1 MAKKSNTVKRPKLP
15 IRVYVKRE
23 MDQNHPSESY
33 LLLDE
38 TLDSMEDGEVVG
50 IYELVETKTMQV
62 TRLLK

>member
-1 MAKKSNTVKRPKLP
+1 
-15 IRVYVKRE
+15 
-23 MDQNHPSESY
+23 
-33 LLLDE
+33 LLDE

>member
-1 MAKKSNTVKRPKLP
+1 
-15 IRVYVKRE
+15 